1 MHPDKVVAAT
11 RTVLD
16 SLRQSIS
23 QDRQVR
29 EAVGVITEWLNETV
43 SWSGGERSGGG
54 GFSSGGP
61 NGRPTLDRGRPAA
74 DLGLVIRRTRLKAEA
89 CRWAMERQLLIDR
102 GADRD
107 EEIRPT
113 DARFLEQ
120 ARELRGCW
128 LWMFD
133 PYARDPEPQ
142 AIERLAVCYEAL
154 TLAIE
159 VVEEVGAAGEEDPIT
174 LRDMYYL
181 LAEAQSML
189 WAALRDAGVDRD
201 QDQTDAFIWLR
212 EKTREHRVF
221 VERHMRREDPA
232 DPAKGSDLMARLEEF
247 HEKWRGALSDDRARE
262 VGLRRIAYHVNRISE
277 NLTDEP
283 NHDWERLS
291 EIIEELDEGG
301 LDAQDAEIA
310 DLLAPLP
317 DDVPDVEFSEA
328 AERALNIETESA

>member
-16 SLRQSIS
+16 SLRQTIS

-29 EAVGVITEWLNETV
+29 DAVGVITEWLNETV
-43 SWSGGERSGGG
+43 SWSGGADRSAS
-54 GFSSGGP
+54 FSAP
-61 NGRPTLDRGRPAA
+61 NGRAPLDRGRPAA

-89 CRWAMERQLLIDR
+89 CRWAIERQLLLDR

-107 EEIRPT
+107 EEIRPI

-133 PYARDPEPQ
+133 PYARTPEPA

-154 TLAIE
+154 TAAIE
-159 VVEEVGAAGEEDPIT
+159 IVEELGGASEEDPIT

-181 LAEAQSML
+181 LAESQSML

-232 DPAKGSDLMARLEEF
+232 DPAKGADLIERLEEF
-247 HEKWRGALSDDRARE
+247 HEKWRASLSDDRAKE
-262 VGLRRIAYHVNRISE
+262 VALNRLQYHVHRISE
-277 NLTDEP
+277 NHSDEP
-283 NHDWERLS
+283 THDWVRLS
-291 EIIEELDEGG
+291 EIIEELSELGVDP
-301 LDAQDAEIA
+301 QDASVAE
-310 DLLAPLP
+310 LLAPLP
-317 DDVPDVEFSEA
+317 DDVPDVEFSEP

>member
-11 RTVLD
+11 RTILD
-16 SLRQSIS
+16 ALRQSIA

-29 EAVGVITEWLNETV
+29 DAAGVINEWLNDTI
-43 SWSGGERSGGG
+43 SWSGGDRAAGFAAPGGT
-54 GFSSGGP
+54 
-61 NGRPTLDRGRPAA
+61 NGRTMLDRGRPAA

-89 CRWAMERQLLIDR
+89 CRWALERQLLIDR

-107 EEIRPT
+107 EEIRPV

-133 PYARDPEPQ
+133 PYARAPEPQ
-142 AIERLAVCYEAL
+142 AIERLALCYEAL

-159 VVEEVGAAGEEDPIT
+159 IVEELGGAGEEDPIT

-181 LAEAQSML
+181 LAESQSML

-232 DPAKGSDLMARLEEF
+232 DPSKGADLMGRLEEF
-247 HEKWRGALSDDRARE
+247 HEKWRASLSEDRLKE
-262 VGLRRIAYHVNRISE
+262 IGLRRLAYHVHRISE
-277 NLTDEP
+277 NHSDEP
-283 NHDWERLS
+283 THDWERLS
-291 EIIEELDEGG
+291 EIIEELSEHGVDP
-301 LDAQDAEIA
+301 QDASVAE
-310 DLLAPLP
+310 LLAPLP
-317 DDVPDVEFSEA
+317 DDVPDVDFSEP

>member
-11 RTVLD
+11 RTILD
-16 SLRQSIS
+16 ALRQSIS

-29 EAVGVITEWLNETV
+29 DAAGVLAEWLNETV
-43 SWSGGERSGGG
+43 SWSGDRSGGFQPSAAPG
-54 GFSSGGP
+54 GRAPFDS
-61 NGRPTLDRGRPAA
+61 GRPAA

-89 CRWAMERQLLIDR
+89 CRWAIERQLLIDR

-107 EEIRPT
+107 EEIRPV

-133 PYARDPEPQ
+133 PYARTPEPQ
-142 AIERLAVCYEAL
+142 AVERLAVCYEAL

-159 VVEEVGAAGEEDPIT
+159 VVEELGGAGEEDPIT

-181 LAEAQSML
+181 LAESQSML

-232 DPAKGSDLMARLEEF
+232 DPANGADLIARLEEF
-247 HEKWRGALSDDRARE
+247 HEKWRESLKGERLLE
-262 VGLRRIAYHVNRISE
+262 VATRRLAYHVMRISE
-277 NLTDEP
+277 NHSDEP
-283 NHDWERLS
+283 THDWERLS
-291 EIIEELDEGG
+291 EILEELDEAGANPQ
-301 LDAQDAEIA
+301 DAQIAEI
-310 DLLAPLP
+310 LAPLP